1 MLKVNIEEQIK
12 KKLRSE
18 VLFEME
24 EEVKEFQT
32 QLSYDS
38 WLSEILVKKSESEE
52 VNLNTYISDLRN
64 DLLYYATDD
73 HVSENLE
80 KRYPFLEKTIEKRM
94 KRKLDKVINQ
104 ILKEHD

>member
-1 MLKVNIEEQIK
+1 MNIEEQIK
-12 KKLRSE
+12 KKLQSE
-18 VLFEME
+18 VLFEML
-24 EEVKEFQT
+24 EEVKEFET

-64 DLLYYATDD
+64 DLLCYATSD

-80 KRYPFLEKTIEKRM
+80 QSYPFLGETIEKRM
-94 KRKLDKVINQ
+94 DRKLYKVINR
-104 ILKEHD
+104 ILKEVT